1 MCKLVYFPGV
11 YICPTSK
18 IKKKIIFMN
27 LNDKENL
34 IIISKSVTDPESVVN
49 GNYH

>member
-1 MCKLVYFPGV
+1 MIYLHFKIIDLRDKP
-11 YICPTSK
+11 IK
-18 IKKKIIFMN
+18 IKKKITFMN